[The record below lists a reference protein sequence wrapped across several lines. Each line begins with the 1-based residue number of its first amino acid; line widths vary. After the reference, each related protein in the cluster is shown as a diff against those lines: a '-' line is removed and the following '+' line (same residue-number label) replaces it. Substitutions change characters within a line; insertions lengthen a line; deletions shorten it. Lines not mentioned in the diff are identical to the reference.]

1 MVQTK
6 KNEHLERFAYIVRI
20 LTAPSVLA
28 VLLAT
33 VLFLE
38 FREISF
44 PDFLLLALF
53 EGIIPI
59 LGYPICFFVPTLHK
73 QGRDFERK
81 AAFLCSIVGYTG
93 GVIYGLCAQKGT
105 ILLTV
110 YFSYFASVVVLTV
123 VNKVFRIK
131 ASGHACG
138 IFGPMLLTVLLC
150 SPLFLIPCVCIV
162 GLVIFSSLYL
172 KRHTL
177 SQLILG
183 SLCAAVSV
191 VVVWLIFKFLL

>member
-20 LTAPSVLA
+20 LTAPSILA

-38 FREISF
+38 LEEISF
-44 PDFLLLALF
+44 PDYLLLALF

-73 QGRDFERK
+73 KGRDFERK
-81 AAFLCSIVGYTG
+81 VAFLCSIVGYTG

-123 VNKVFRIK
+123 YPTKV
-131 ASGHACG
+131 
-138 IFGPMLLTVLLC
+138 
-150 SPLFLIPCVCIV
+150 
-162 GLVIFSSLYL
+162 Y
-172 KRHTL
+172 
-177 SQLILG
+177 ILG
-183 SLCAAVSV
+183 GSV
-191 VVVWLIFKFLL
+191 EMSGTWAFDDAYALTAPADKNGKWVDLQMAFFRQRSVEKFI

>member
-1 MVQTK
+1 MEHTK
-6 KNEHLERFAYIVRI
+6 KNEHLERLSYIIRI

-33 VLFLE
+33 VLFLQ
-38 FREISF
+38 FRDISF
-44 PDFLLLALF
+44 SDYLFLALF
-53 EGIIPI
+53 DGIIPI
-59 LGYPICFFVPTLHK
+59 LGYPICFFVPSLHK
-73 QGRDFERK
+73 RGRDFERK
-81 AAFLCSIVGYTG
+81 VAFICSIAGYTG
-93 GVIYGLCAQKGT
+93 GVIYGLCTKNNPT
-105 ILLTV
+105 LLTV

-138 IFGPMLLTVLLC
+138 IFGPMILTVLLC
-150 SPLFLIPCVCIV
+150 SPLFLIPCLCIA
-162 GLVIFSSLYL
+162 GLVVFSSLYL

-177 SQLILG
+177 SQLLLG

-191 VVVWLIFKFLL
+191 GSVWLIFKFLL

>member
-20 LTAPSVLA
+20 LTAPSILA

-38 FREISF
+38 LEEISF
-44 PDFLLLALF
+44 PDYLLLALF

-73 QGRDFERK
+73 KGRDFERK

-105 ILLTV
+105 VLLTA
-110 YFSYFASVVVLTV
+110 YFSYFASVVILTV

-131 ASGHACG
+131 ARQVRPHPALRPQGRDG
-138 IFGPMLLTVLLC
+138 
-150 SPLFLIPCVCIV
+150 
-162 GLVIFSSLYL
+162 
-172 KRHTL
+172 
-177 SQLILG
+177 
-183 SLCAAVSV
+183 
-191 VVVWLIFKFLL
+191 